1 MMTGLRVGVSA
12 LALSYSMENDE
23 KDNTA
28 VGVLMLG
35 TVIGSAIYECAT
47 VRSAVR
53 KHNAARLAERDL
65 KLAVAPFPVRRAA
78 GLNVR
83 LSF

>member
-1 MMTGLRVGVSA
+1 
-12 LALSYSMENDE
+12 
-23 KDNTA
+23 
-28 VGVLMLG
+28 MLG